1 MGAQICYVEG
11 AVLMTDWYCFE
22 DKVKL
27 EETDVTL
34 SYIVM
39 NRFFTGLRCPKCGV
53 QYLPEEVV
61 MNEVAPAEEELDS
74 K

>member
-1 MGAQICYVEG
+1 
-11 AVLMTDWYCFE
+11 MTNWYCFE
-22 DKVKL
+22 DKVRM
-27 EETDVTL
+27 EEADITL
-34 SYIVM
+34 TYVVM

-61 MNEVAPAEEELDS
+61 MADVQAAEEELDS

>member
-1 MGAQICYVEG
+1 MA
-11 AVLMTDWYCFE
+11 DWYCFE

-27 EETDVTL
+27 EEASVTL
-34 SYIVM
+34 TYIVM
-39 NRFFTGLRCPKCGV
+39 NRSFSGWRCPKCGV

-61 MNEVAPAEEELDS
+61 MNDVASAEEELDS

>member
-1 MGAQICYVEG
+1 MA
-11 AVLMTDWYCFE
+11 DWYCFQ

-27 EETDVTL
+27 EEVDVTL

-39 NRFFTGLRCPKCGV
+39 NRFFKGLRCPKCGV

-61 MNEVAPAEEELDS
+61 TTDVQAAEEELES

>member
-1 MGAQICYVEG
+1 MA
-11 AVLMTDWYCFE
+11 DWYCFE

-27 EETDVTL
+27 EEADVTL
-34 SYIVM
+34 SYITM
-39 NRFFTGLRCPKCGV
+39 NKSFEGLRCPKCGV

-61 MNEVAPAEEELDS
+61 MTEVHPAEEELDS

>member
-1 MGAQICYVEG
+1 MV
-11 AVLMTDWYCFE
+11 DWYCFE
-22 DKVKL
+22 DKLKL
-27 EETDVTL
+27 EEADVTL

-39 NRFFTGLRCPKCGV
+39 NRFFNGFRCPKCGV

-61 MNEVAPAEEELDS
+61 MSDVAAAEEELDS

>member
-1 MGAQICYVEG
+1 MA
-11 AVLMTDWYCFE
+11 DWYCFE

-27 EETDVTL
+27 EEADITL

-39 NRFFTGLRCPKCGV
+39 NKFFTGLKCPKCGV

-61 MNEVAPAEEELDS
+61 LTDVAEAETLLES

>member
-1 MGAQICYVEG
+1 MA
-11 AVLMTDWYCFE
+11 DWYCFE

-27 EETDVTL
+27 EEAHVTL
-34 SYIVM
+34 TYIVM
-39 NRFFTGLRCPKCGV
+39 NRNFSGWKCPKCGV

-61 MNEVAPAEEELDS
+61 MNDVAEAEEELDS